1 MFKSLL
7 LSITLLSQSLSV
19 VWASERATPVAP
31 LITTSSE
38 IIAAES
44 GEKIQLEMQAI
55 APRNLQEDTAAVEY
69 VAKEIATNPQAKVDI
84 IQLTVE
90 GNATAT
96 RQQEQMTQ
104 AVLQSVQDQSNNQQN
119 VDITRAK
126 IPVSATEK
134 ISSRFQGARDLF
146 YKHERVSLSL
156 LRATVNGT
164 IVSVGL
170 IMNTGLPAITAI
182 PIGLLAGSLSGITQ
196 YLTPQL
202 QRLLVGNAER
212 NKEIIASSRIGAL
225 RVKTF
230 QLVKW
235 YSIEVAFLG
244 LIDGV
249 SYALGAPTGRL
260 NEEVVKLLKS
270 SLMSTASQGVWDS
283 TIANE
288 TREDLQRAGSDV
300 ERQRRI
306 QMRSNVITFGVS
318 MASVFG
324 AVLSMMGSPI
334 GAWSLAA
341 LGATGLLYNAKRW
354 LATREVKL
362 SRPKLVGDCRAVFSG
377 I

>member
-1 MFKSLL
+1 
-7 LSITLLSQSLSV
+7 
-19 VWASERATPVAP
+19 
-31 LITTSSE
+31 
-38 IIAAES
+38 
-44 GEKIQLEMQAI
+44 
-55 APRNLQEDTAAVEY
+55 
-69 VAKEIATNPQAKVDI
+69 
-84 IQLTVE
+84 
-90 GNATAT
+90 
-96 RQQEQMTQ
+96 
-104 AVLQSVQDQSNNQQN
+104 
-119 VDITRAK
+119 
-126 IPVSATEK
+126 
-134 ISSRFQGARDLF
+134 
-146 YKHERVSLSL
+146 
-156 LRATVNGT
+156 
-164 IVSVGL
+164 
-170 IMNTGLPAITAI
+170 
-182 PIGLLAGSLSGITQ
+182 
-196 YLTPQL
+196 
-202 QRLLVGNAER
+202 
-212 NKEIIASSRIGAL
+212 
-225 RVKTF
+225 
-230 QLVKW
+230 
-235 YSIEVAFLG
+235 
-244 LIDGV
+244 
-249 SYALGAPTGRL
+249 LGAPTGRL